1 MQDRIS
7 ESRARY
13 EDLSVQLAD
22 PNIHADPNRL
32 REISREHARVAQI
45 VEAADRLDRTRAE
58 LQGAQEMLADAAD
71 DAEMA
76 AMARD
81 EAQRLT
87 AEAERLENE
96 LKLLLIPRDPL
107 DDRDAVV
114 EVRAGTGGDEAAL
127 FAGDLF
133 RMYQRYADGR
143 GWK

>member
-1 MQDRIS
+1 MIDRIA

-22 PNIHADPNRL
+22 PGIHADPGRL
-32 REISREHARVAQI
+32 RELSREHARLTEI
-45 VEAADRLDRTRAE
+45 VEAAARLDRAREELAGAE
-58 LQGAQEMLADAAD
+58 EMLADAD
-71 DAEMA
+71 DVELA

-87 AEAERLENE
+87 AEVERLEGE

-133 RMYQRYADGR
+133 R
-143 GWK
+143 